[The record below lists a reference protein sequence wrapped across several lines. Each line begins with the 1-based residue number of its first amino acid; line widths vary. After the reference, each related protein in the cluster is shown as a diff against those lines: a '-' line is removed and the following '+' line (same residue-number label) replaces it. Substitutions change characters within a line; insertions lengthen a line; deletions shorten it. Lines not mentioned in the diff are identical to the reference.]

1 MNGKKPAT
9 VRDQVESLVA
19 IAKELDLSEVLW
31 EEGDRKVAFT
41 RRASASAPAPAPA
54 AAPAVPSPVAP
65 AVPKTQFITA
75 PFVGTFLR
83 APKDRPPLVVEGEEV
98 ESGDKVGI
106 VEAMKVP
113 RDVTS
118 HVAGHIVRILVEN
131 GKPVE
136 YGQRIFEVEPK
147 GGHNADV

>member
-1 MNGKKPAT
+1 
-9 VRDQVESLVA
+9 
-19 IAKELDLSEVLW
+19 
-31 EEGDRKVAFT
+31 
-41 RRASASAPAPAPA
+41 
-54 AAPAVPSPVAP
+54 
-65 AVPKTQFITA
+65 
-75 PFVGTFLR
+75 VGTFLR

-98 ESGDKVGI
+98 DSGDKVGI

-136 YGQRIFEVEPK
+136 YGQKIFEVEPK
-147 GGHNADV
+147 

>member
-1 MNGKKPAT
+1 MNGKKPSS
-9 VRDQVESLVA
+9 VREQVESLVA
-19 IAKELDLSEVLW
+19 IAKELDLTEILW

-41 RRASASAPAPAPA
+41 RRASAPVPAPAPA
-54 AAPAVPSPVAP
+54 APAPAAPPVS
-65 AVPKTQFITA
+65 KTQFITA

-118 HVAGHIVRILVEN
+118 HVAGHIVKILVEN

-136 YGQRIFEVEPK
+136 YGQKIFEVEPK
-147 GGHNADV
+147 

>member
-1 MNGKKPAT
+1 VNGKKPSS
-9 VRDQVESLVA
+9 VREQVESLVA

-41 RRASASAPAPAPA
+41 RRTQARPPAPVTAAPKPAAPA
-54 AAPAVPSPVAP
+54 A
-65 AVPKTQFITA
+65 PKTHFITA

-118 HVAGHIVRILVEN
+118 HVAGHIVKILVEN

-136 YGQRIFEVEPK
+136 YGQKIFEVEPK
-147 GGHNADV
+147 

>member
-41 RRASASAPAPAPA
+41 RRASAPVPAPTPAAPAP
-54 AAPAVPSPVAP
+54 VAP
-65 AVPKTQFITA
+65 PVPKTQFITA

-98 ESGDKVGI
+98 DSGDKVGI

-136 YGQRIFEVEPK
+136 YGQKIFEVEPK
-147 GGHNADV
+147 

>member
-41 RRASASAPAPAPA
+41 RRASAPAPAPPLGIP
-54 AAPAVPSPVAP
+54 APVLP

-118 HVAGHIVRILVEN
+118 HVAGHIIRILVEN

-136 YGQRIFEVEPK
+136 YGQKIFEVEVK
-147 GGHNADV
+147 